1 MHSPVEWPWRETHET
16 RTHDNRSQYGL
27 IRNQFCIRKIEGV
40 LPSCLGFGSRPSRDL
55 LISISTNN
63 EQRKQR
69 TIKQTMGGG
78 KATKKQRRQ
87 GSPFSIHV
95 IAEIT
100 WTCRGYLKVAQW
112 HTMEMLHAWLWTT
125 TSTNGDAMAYLQ
137 RISGQLQHCYG
148 TCRHFQSTAAN
159 DLDLTCLPGTVTAQ
173 VR

>member
-112 HTMEMLHAWLWTT
+112 HTMEMLV
-125 TSTNGDAMAYLQ
+125 
-137 RISGQLQHCYG
+137 
-148 TCRHFQSTAAN
+148 
-159 DLDLTCLPGTVTAQ
+159 TCLTLDNYINQRRCDGLPSENIRPITALLWNMPPFPKYCC
-173 VR
+173 